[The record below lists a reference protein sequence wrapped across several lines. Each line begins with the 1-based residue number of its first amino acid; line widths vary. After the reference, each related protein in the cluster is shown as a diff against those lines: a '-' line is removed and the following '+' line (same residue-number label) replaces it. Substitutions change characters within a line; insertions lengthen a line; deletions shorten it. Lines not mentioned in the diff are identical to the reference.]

1 MYGLRTPTS
10 ERELVKI
17 KNLYFK
23 YSKKDKYYNLEDVSF
38 SILPN
43 RFHIF
48 IGENGAG
55 KSTTIDNILRTKII
69 RNDDKSV
76 YYKNGKDEIILKN
89 NIDMLYITNI
99 ENKTNL
105 FKSYDDTWRYTYN
118 YVKINSIRM
127 EH

>member
-1 MYGLRTPTS
+1 M
-10 ERELVKI
+10 
-17 KNLYFK
+17 
-23 YSKKDKYYNLEDVSF
+23 
-38 SILPN
+38 
-43 RFHIF
+43 
-48 IGENGAG
+48 
-55 KSTTIDNILRTKII
+55 RTKII

-76 YYKNGKDEIILKN
+76 FYKNGKDEIILKN

-105 FKSYDDTWRYTYN
+105 FMSYNDAWRYTYN